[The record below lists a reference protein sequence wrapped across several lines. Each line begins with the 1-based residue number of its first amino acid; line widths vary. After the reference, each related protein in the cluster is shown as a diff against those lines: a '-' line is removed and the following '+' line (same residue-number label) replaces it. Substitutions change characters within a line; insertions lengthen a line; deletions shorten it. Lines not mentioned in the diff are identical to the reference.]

1 MIEVRRTEPFDI
13 WLLGLR
19 DRVGAAVIARRIRRL
34 AFGAFGDI
42 RPVGEGVSELRVHHG
57 PEYRVYL
64 TRRGQRVVVLL
75 CGGDKDSQARDFARA
90 KMLAKE
96 VR

>member
-1 MIEVRRTEPFDI
+1 MIEVRRTELFDV

-19 DRVGAAVIARRIRRL
+19 DRVGAAIIARRIRRL
-34 AFGAFGDI
+34 ALGAIGDV

-57 PEYRVYL
+57 PGYRLYL
-64 TRRGQRVVVLL
+64 TRRGERLIVLL
-75 CGGDKDSQARDFARA
+75 CGGDKDSQARDIARA